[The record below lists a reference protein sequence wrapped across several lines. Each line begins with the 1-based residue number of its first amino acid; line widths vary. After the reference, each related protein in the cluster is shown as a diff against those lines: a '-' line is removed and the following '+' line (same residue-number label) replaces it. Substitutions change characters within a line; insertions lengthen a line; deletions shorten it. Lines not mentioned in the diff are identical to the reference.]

1 MMMNKRISN
10 HLEEHQETVYKSINN
25 ALQAHYINNASSY
38 FTKWKLKIEP
48 VKKLKW
54 NPGENIWEG
63 WQWIYRFPTNPSIT
77 AGAFLR
83 DLLLLT
89 LLVLLAVQ
97 NRPVDLTQVALNQA
111 GLFTLDSDKHQR
123 TVIMFDVVYFK
134 PIEVTKFNPQCDDGT
149 RNVI

>member
-1 MMMNKRISN
+1 MNIDNDDAKNKLSLRRTSGN
-10 HLEEHQETVYKSINN
+10 C
-25 ALQAHYINNASSY
+25 LQVNQQCIAGSLHNASSY

-63 WQWIYRFPTNPSIT
+63 WRLIYRFPTNPSIT

-89 LLVLLAVQ
+89 LLVLLVVH
-97 NRPVDLTQVALNQA
+97 NRPVDLTQVELHQVGLIAL
-111 GLFTLDSDKHQR
+111 DIDEHQR
-123 TVIMFDVVYFK
+123 TFIVCDVVYFK
-134 PIEVTKFNPQCDDGT
+134 PIEVTKLSE
-149 RNVI
+149 R